1 MQKRIT
7 QNRKI
12 YKITVF
18 RTIKKVYKKQKNLD
32 FT

>member
-12 YKITVF
+12 YKIKH
-18 RTIKKVYKKQKNLD
+18 TIKIPKIKTNKNLD